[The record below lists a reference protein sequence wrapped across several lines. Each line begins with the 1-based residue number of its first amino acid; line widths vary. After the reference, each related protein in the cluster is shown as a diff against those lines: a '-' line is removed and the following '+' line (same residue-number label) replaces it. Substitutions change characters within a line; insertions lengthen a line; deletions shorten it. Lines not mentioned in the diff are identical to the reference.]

1 MENPNIDDN
10 IVNYLLQL
18 ILQNTIQTN
27 SIFDSFSTPPKKINN
42 IRIEEGKRI
51 PVNKYKKRLFSDIEY
66 GAIING
72 MSNVTKAIHHI
83 KLKNVYA
90 NNNRLIIESSNFRN
104 FHQKMIYNY
113 YEKTIE
119 FSLIQPNNTHLEYN
133 ELEPDFY
140 YKSKYKIIFDPV
152 TKKKKIV
159 LDPYTTKKIIKP
171 IIYEEF
177 INIKLN
183 STKNGPVNVFK
194 YIIDNSDKKN
204 KEEIRDIIINLS
216 HEVNYNKNEI
226 LFNEFNHYLNIIN
239 RKKKEEGIDMRYS
252 DIYNNVRSHLQN
264 INSLIKHINQLK
276 KWKKLYNTLY
286 NDTKN
291 IYDIEYKCVYEK
303 KYPNKNKNNNNEYKG
318 YYSKENVK
326 LLSLVKKYFDHD
338 KQLEL
343 EDDTIQIKVR
353 DQTVFDVG
361 SKDPKL
367 TSKDP
372 KQECKDPIKRN
383 IKPKISK
390 ESTDLKELSEIKIKD
405 KNASYFIKNVD
416 KFIWIDHPIKTSKN
430 IGDFG
435 IYTPYLVSYILRH
448 PQSIKLNINGDN
460 IIDFCNF
467 IHGFKS
473 AGLSLVSLML
483 QLVDSYSNYIDK
495 YNENNKRIIKYK
507 NTLDHVKE
515 ENNKIRIFKKDI
527 EQRKRTDNNKIPI
540 PQLNKCGR
548 KKQLEEPKK
557 PNLIKVFTKIIIKFP
572 YKKIYSLS
580 IQYPTYIDHNIIF
593 DLSKLYS
600 NNNLNL
606 FKLNLSILQNKI
618 EPDDN
623 QDILYLKFIELDEPY
638 YGISENSNIDD
649 FDELFINI
657 NTGNYINANLVDNIK
672 KFNKKMKY
680 VDSEPDKKEQE
691 QLPVPNLNNFFDFP
705 SLSSIKPQTIKQ
717 ESIKPQTIKQESIK
731 PQTIKQESI
740 RPLFFDK
747 YDVDDDVGI
756 DDVDIDDVDVDID
769 DVDDDYDY
777 NDGKFQSSSSSSKKY
792 KQKYLKYKL
801 KYMKLK
807 NL

>member
-1 MENPNIDDN
+1 MENPNIDDNIDDN

-27 SIFDSFSTPPKKINN
+27 SIFDSFSTPLKKEN
-42 IRIEEGKRI
+42 ISIEEGKRI
-51 PVNKYKKRLFSDIEY
+51 PVNKYKKRLFSNIEY

-90 NNNRLIIESSNFRN
+90 NNNRLIIESSDFRN
-104 FHQKMIYNY
+104 FPDFRDFHQKMIYNY

-119 FSLIQPNNTHLEYN
+119 FILIQPNNTHLEYN
-133 ELEPDFY
+133 ELEPEFY

-204 KEEIRDIIINLS
+204 KEEIRDIIIKLS

-226 LFNEFNHYLNIIN
+226 LFNVFNHYLNIIN
-239 RKKKEEGIDMRYS
+239 TKKKEEGIDMRYS

-361 SKDPKL
+361 SKDP
-367 TSKDP
+367 
-372 KQECKDPIKRN
+372 IKRN

-390 ESTDLKELSEIKIKD
+390 ESTDLKESSEIKIKD

-527 EQRKRTDNNKIPI
+527 EQRKRTGNNKIPI

-606 FKLNLSILQNKI
+606 VKLNLSILQNKI

-691 QLPVPNLNNFFDFP
+691 QLPVPNLNNLFDFP
-705 SLSSIKPQTIKQ
+705 SLSSIKPQ
-717 ESIKPQTIKQESIK
+717 SIK

-747 YDVDDDVGI
+747 YDVDADI
-756 DDVDIDDVDVDID
+756 DDVNVDDVDVDID
-769 DVDDDYDY
+769 DVNVDDIDVDIDDDDNDYDY
-777 NDGKFQSSSSSSKKY
+777 NDGKFQSSSSKKY